1 MQYCSFSKLRVN
13 VKDDTVLIFRK
24 IFILI
29 HMDFLLADLMWNPPS
44 RFLRGSTGFDW
55 QEDQK
60 PCCHLVSYH
69 LPLDTSP
76 KWDFISIPDTTE
88 DATPNAQAETVR
100 WWVKSGVR
108 GNNALSP
115 SLEGLYR
122 QEKHLGIQFRWMK
135 SGQQARTLTK
145 HFLGHRS
152 RSITDL
158 SLPSS
163 GQTEIQRWVRE
174 DSIWKDIFISEVG
187 QGQLGIK
194 ECVLS
199 DLGRTC

>member
-13 VKDDTVLIFRK
+13 VKDDTMLIFRK

-108 GNNALSP
+108 GNNALSAFFRGSIQAGKALGYTVQMDEKWSTSKNTDKALP
-115 SLEGLYR
+115 WTQVKVHYR
-122 QEKHLGIQFRWMK
+122 PLIAIFR
-135 SGQQARTLTK
+135 ADRNT
-145 HFLGHRS
+145 
-152 RSITDL
+152 
-158 SLPSS
+158 
-163 GQTEIQRWVRE
+163 
-174 DSIWKDIFISEVG
+174 EVG
-187 QGQLGIK
+187 QGRL
-194 ECVLS
+194 
-199 DLGRTC
+199 DLERHFYFWGGAGTDGH